1 MAREALPGSG
11 SLSGHITGGD
21 ATSFQPLTVN
31 FGLFPP
37 LDEARAGRRGRRE
50 RYKGYTDRAKA
61 DFAEWLNPAR
71 VPA

>member
-1 MAREALPGSG
+1 VAREALPGSG

-37 LDEARAGRRGRRE
+37 LDEARGGRRE
-50 RYKGYTDRAKA
+50 SYKGYTDRAKVDCA
-61 DFAEWLNPAR
+61 AWVDPER
-71 VPA
+71 VTA